1 MDEIKVY
8 DQYGNQIESWDEAAG
23 WLKPSTQTVHHEAVE
38 AVEEVWH
45 WEVLKE
51 YPNGGRDVAR
61 IVDVPGVA
69 AMEAWDEEMPIYIYT
84 PYTQEELDEMNKPSD
99 AERIKQLEQA
109 LEAFIGGITSVQ

>member
-8 DQYGNQIESWDEAAG
+8 DQQGNPLESWNEAIG

-51 YPNGGRDVAR
+51 YPNGGKDVRKVIDVA
-61 IVDVPGVA
+61 GVEA
-69 AMEAWDEEMPIYIYT
+69 QEAWDEEIPIYIYT

-99 AERIKQLEQA
+99 AERIKQIEQA
-109 LEAFIGGITSVQ
+109 LAAFIGGITSVQ